1 MSPENHIVRRAC
13 PELPTLTTD
22 IIMEKKIYNEAL
34 SYEAPELSATEISVE
49 QGFAQSGIDFAF
61 DAPDYEDGLTL

>member
-1 MSPENHIVRRAC
+1 
-13 PELPTLTTD
+13 
-22 IIMEKKIYNEAL
+22 MEKKIYNEAL